1 MKILSDLRLPQPL
14 RKALR
19 VAQER
24 IAAKF
29 GVDRIVLFGSI
40 VRGEADEESDVD
52 LLIVLNEQPSRQVRD
67 RITGLILDINLKF
80 GTNLSELITDQQAWD
95 HGLPAA
101 LPIHEE
107 IEEEGI
113 RL

>member
-1 MKILSDLRLPQPL
+1 MKILSDLVLPQPL
-14 RKALR
+14 GAALR
-19 VAQER
+19 AVQER
-24 IAAKF
+24 ITGEF
-29 GVDRIVLFGSI
+29 GVDRIVLFGSV

-67 RITGLILDINLKF
+67 RITSLILDINLEY
-80 GTNLSELITDQQAWD
+80 GTNLSELIVDQQTWD